1 MCVWYTH
8 LMMSPPPA
16 PASPPPAPA
25 SPPPDPAR
33 LDALDDVLGAVR
45 RVLQRPEYRRRL
57 LAATDGSVDLG
68 SLRTLR
74 VVERRAAAAP
84 SVGDVADA
92 LGVDPSTA
100 SRTVDR
106 CVCAGLLAR
115 TPSDTDRRRTQ
126 LTLTDRGRETLDQV
140 TTARRQLLAEVAGD
154 WDVTDLDRLT
164 ALLRTLLDGF
174 DRVEGA
180 S

>member
-1 MCVWYTH
+1 VWYIHPMVSSSSDPT
-8 LMMSPPPA
+8 
-16 PASPPPAPA
+16 

-33 LDALDDVLGAVR
+33 LDGLDDVLGAVR
-45 RVLQRPEYRRRL
+45 RVLQRPAYRRRL
-57 LAATDGSVDLG
+57 LAATDAPVDLG
-68 SLRTLR
+68 TLR
-74 VVERRAAAAP
+74 VLRAVERQAAAAP

-115 TPSDTDRRRTQ
+115 TPSDQDRRRTQ
-126 LTLTDRGRETLDQV
+126 LALTELGRETLDQV
-140 TTARRQLLAEVAGD
+140 TAARRQLLAEVTGD
-154 WDVTDLDRLT
+154 WDLADLDRLT
-164 ALLRTLLDGF
+164 ELLQTLLDGF
-174 DRVEGA
+174 DRVEGG